1 MIQFSST
8 KDSSTSCQ
16 GLATLWN
23 NAWTDRHQGSGKPGR
38 GRVGI
43 IDPWSHFCGATVF
56 AETGSL
62 LLQERGRSFPNRCC
76 SSCETILRVLLK
88 TKTGAW
94 DCRWTFIQQG
104 FPLIRVSGLLSLFWL
119 CLQFCLKR
127 GPHQLQYI
135 YIYICIYTY
144 IYIYIFIYIHIY
156 IYIYI
161 HIHTHIHTYICTWRK
176 NERPIQTF
184 NHKYYIYI
192 YIHGLSDNPL
202 GIY

>member
-1 MIQFSST
+1 MYTCIHGFMHTCILTYIHIYTYIYIHTYIYIFIYRDTYIYTYIHIYIYAYIHIYILTSVIMIQFSST

-76 SSCETILRVLLK
+76 SSCETILCVLLK

-127 GPHQLQYI
+127 GPHQL
-135 YIYICIYTY
+135 
-144 IYIYIFIYIHIY
+144 H
-156 IYIYI
+156 
-161 HIHTHIHTYICTWRK
+161 W
-176 NERPIQTF
+176 
-184 NHKYYIYI
+184 
-192 YIHGLSDNPL
+192 
-202 GIY
+202 